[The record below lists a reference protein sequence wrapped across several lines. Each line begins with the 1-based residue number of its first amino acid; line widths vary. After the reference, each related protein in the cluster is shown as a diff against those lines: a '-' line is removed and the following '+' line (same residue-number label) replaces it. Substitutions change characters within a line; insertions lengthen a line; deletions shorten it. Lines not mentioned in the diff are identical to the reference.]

1 MTLTKQTIEMIRM
14 KSINYSRLTLRI
26 QFGSMGD
33 TDQIN
38 PNTGEAIQGFVK
50 QVTVWGGR
58 WSLNVTQ
65 QLTLAGQ
72 GITNLSMLFIRHNPE
87 IELFTH
93 LKVGNDVY
101 KITNNNVD
109 DGSQNNGYD
118 LITCEKVVASHEQ

>member
-1 MTLTKQTIEMIRM
+1 MIRM

-33 TDQIN
+33 TNQIN

-72 GITNLSMLFIRHNPE
+72 GITNLSMFFIRHNPE

-118 LITCEKVVASHEQ
+118 LITCEKVVASHE